1 MVKDSGSITA
11 GKDLGVQQGQRV
23 WYVNNFDA
31 KLLLI
36 KKGMGWGTL
45 PMSLVQNHI
54 DNKQLVVLELKDYQS
69 IKNVDYQLLKLSKK
83 RLGPVATKLWQL
95 L

>member
-1 MVKDSGSITA
+1 MKELIDEYQIVVKDSGSKTA

-23 WYVNNFDA
+23 WQVNSFDA

-45 PMSLVQNHI
+45 PMSLVSDHI
-54 DNKQLVVLELKDYQS
+54 KNNQLVHLEAK
-69 IKNVDYQLLKLSKK
+69 
-83 RLGPVATKLWQL
+83 
-95 L
+95 